1 MAISDQFLNSRI
13 ARLTKWD
20 GFSEVEL
27 IDAAE
32 RAGVPALLLP
42 IHSYATGKLQTLML
56 IEIQKATAALFPA
69 WLPEAEHI
77 EGPGGAG
84 REAVKA
90 LALAEAQRS
99 ELFGP
104 FLTALA
110 DAALRDHGR
119 KFHDEFAPETV
130 IRECHKLF
138 CKAYGVRQAA
148 LVLYVADGLSDDAA
162 VETQQAAH
170 FIADQ
175 EAFLVWLTGA
185 GLERFDRIPLA
196 QVNQR
201 REPSARLPE
210 HEPTI
215 AHISPLAGRPNPLS
229 EIEKRLEAFLCRCD
243 WAAGRA
249 WNASWS
255 HDVLSNPIRVDLLWE
270 AERLVV
276 EIDGLDHLG
285 PEKYARDRARDRAL
299 QLAGFRV
306 LRFTNDETAADIA
319 RVASMIEHFLTQAR
333 N

>member
-13 ARLTKWD
+13 AQLTKWND
-20 GFSEVEL
+20 FSEVEL

-32 RAGVPALLLP
+32 LAGVPALLLP
-42 IHSYATGKLQTLML
+42 IHPYATGKLLTLML

-69 WLPEAEHI
+69 WLPEAENI

-84 REAVKA
+84 REAVKT
-90 LALAEAQRS
+90 LALAEAHRS

-104 FLTALA
+104 YLTALA
-110 DAALRDHGR
+110 DAALQGHRR
-119 KFHDEFAPETV
+119 KFHGEFAPETV

-138 CKAYGVRQAA
+138 CKAYGVRRAA
-148 LVLYVADGLSDDAA
+148 LVLYVANGLSDNA
-162 VETQQAAH
+162 VIEAQQVAH

-185 GLERFDRIPLA
+185 GLERFERIPLA
-196 QVNQR
+196 QVNRTKQ
-201 REPSARLPE
+201 PSARLPE

-255 HDVLSNPIRVDLLWE
+255 DGVLSNPIRVDLLWE

-319 RVASMIEHFLTQAR
+319 RVALMIEHFLTQAR

>member
-1 MAISDQFLNSRI
+1 MAISDHFLNSRI
-13 ARLTKWD
+13 AQLNKWKD
-20 GFSEVEL
+20 LSEVEL

-42 IHSYATGKLQTLML
+42 IHPYAPGKLQTLLL
-56 IEIQKATAALFPA
+56 IELQNATTALFPA
-69 WLPEAEHI
+69 WLPEAENI
-77 EGPGGAG
+77 EGPGGSG

-90 LALAEAQRS
+90 LALAEAHRS
-99 ELFGP
+99 QLFGP
-104 FLTALA
+104 YLTALA
-110 DAALRDHGR
+110 DAALQGHWREYHG
-119 KFHDEFAPETV
+119 EFAPETV

-138 CKAYGVRQAA
+138 CKAYGAKRAA
-148 LVLYVADGLSDDAA
+148 LVLYVADGLSDNA
-162 VETQQAAH
+162 VVEAQQAAH

-175 EAFLVWLTGA
+175 EAFLIWLTGA
-185 GLERFDRIPLA
+185 GLERFERIPLA
-196 QVNQR
+196 PVNRTQQPFVR
-201 REPSARLPE
+201 PSGYEPQA
-210 HEPTI
+210 

-229 EIEKRLEAFLCRCD
+229 EIEKRLEAFLCRCH

-255 HDVLSNPIRVDLLWE
+255 DGVLSNPIRVDLLWE

-276 EIDGLDHLG
+276 EIDGMDHLG

-306 LRFTNDETAADIA
+306 LRFTNDEAAADIA